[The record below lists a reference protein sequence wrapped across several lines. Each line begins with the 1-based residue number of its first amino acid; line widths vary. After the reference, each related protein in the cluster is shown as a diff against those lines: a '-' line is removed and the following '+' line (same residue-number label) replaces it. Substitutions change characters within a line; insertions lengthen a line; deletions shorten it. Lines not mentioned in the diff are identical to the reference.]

1 MENNTRLLKALSN
14 AQIVMSVI
22 FFVLGMVDG
31 FTVRYVFVSV
41 TYTPCWMTALVSII
55 SAIALFHR
63 LLLLH
68 ALQYT

>member
-1 MENNTRLLKALSN
+1 MESNKRLVKALSI

-31 FTVRYVFVSV
+31 FKVRYMFVSL
-41 TYTPCWMTALVSII
+41 TYTPCWMAALVSII

-63 LLLLH
+63 LLLLL